1 MAFDGTLKFDTAIDK
16 AGFHAG
22 LSGLGD
28 IAKSGL
34 SGIGKI
40 AKAGMAA
47 VTGAVTAA
55 SGAVLALGK
64 NAVSVGSSFESG
76 MAQVIAT
83 MGITKDTIQD
93 GVNSYDL
100 LSKAAQDAGANTTF
114 SATEAAGALNYLAL
128 AGYDAATAADS
139 LDAVLNLAAAGDLD
153 LAYAADLATDAM
165 AALGIEA
172 SKDNL
177 THFGDQMAV
186 TASKSNT
193 SVAQLGE
200 AILTVGGT
208 AKSLSGGVAEMN
220 AALGVLANRGIKGAE
235 GGTALRNMILSLTA
249 PTDKAAAKLDELG
262 VKVLDDAG
270 NMRSLNDVFRD
281 LDKALSTV
289 SDGEKAQIL
298 NDIFNKVDLKSAQ
311 AMLAGCGEEFT
322 SLTSAIS
329 SCDGA
334 MQQMADTMNDTLEGD
349 IKSLQS
355 KAEALGITVYQ
366 SLNDPFR
373 ELAQLGGNYL
383 GELKAAFDAGG
394 FEGAAEAV
402 GGILGDAV
410 TVLGGYLPDIAGI
423 GNKIVSSLLTG
434 ISENSGTIIQT
445 GIDMGLTML
454 SGFGDITVRFL
465 ELGGNLLISLAEGID
480 GKKLRIRRVL
490 RETLRNTLEAIEE
503 HLPDMLEAGGEIV
516 ETLGGA
522 ILDNLD
528 LLLGIGTAVTTCI
541 VGAISDPEHI
551 AEFVSAAVQ
560 IVSVLGASLTG
571 SLPLLLGA
579 AVQIIVSL
587 VQALSDPENL
597 NGLLGT
603 GLMMI
608 MTLLTALTDNVD
620 ALLGAAVLIVET
632 LGVFLAEHADELI
645 ETGLELL
652 TKILDGIFEHTD
664 DIFLAAEKIIG
675 ILYDELCKEETM
687 AKFFDLGCKLL
698 TRLLTGLVNL
708 AGESIGFLFSL
719 TDNIQKKLL
728 SVNWIQ
734 LGKDILKSILEGMTN
749 YDMGLLN
756 DFKDNWVSGIK
767 SIFGIESPSKLM
779 RDQIGKNLA
788 LGIEVGFDESI
799 PDTLEIPSRFELT
812 RPQIDPAA
820 LDALRSSPLPD
831 ASAIVPQS
839 ATSVVNNSYYSTSTT
854 MTTNNTATADLS
866 PETPAPTGDVII
878 PVYIGGENIETLVVT
893 AAQIA
898 NARSG
903 GVTI

>member
-1 MAFDGTLKFDTAIDK
+1 
-16 AGFHAG
+16 
-22 LSGLGD
+22 
-28 IAKSGL
+28 
-34 SGIGKI
+34 
-40 AKAGMAA
+40 
-47 VTGAVTAA
+47 
-55 SGAVLALGK
+55 
-64 NAVSVGSSFESG
+64 
-76 MAQVIAT
+76 
-83 MGITKDTIQD
+83 
-93 GVNSYDL
+93 
-100 LSKAAQDAGANTTF
+100 
-114 SATEAAGALNYLAL
+114 
-128 AGYDAATAADS
+128 
-139 LDAVLNLAAAGDLD
+139 
-153 LAYAADLATDAM
+153 M

-289 SDGEKAQIL
+289 SDGEKTQIL

-355 KAEALGITVYQ
+355 KAEALGIAVYQ

-434 ISENSGTIIQT
+434 ISENSGTIIRT

-603 GLMMI
+603 GLMII

-620 ALLGAAVLIVET
+620 ALLGAAITIIAALGTWLGEHALDLVDAGLFIVQAVVDAVLQNLPLLLDAAVQIIEGLCRGIEEDSDDVLIAIEQIIRT
-632 LGVFLAEHADELI
+632 LLDFLLSPDMMRMIGNAGGRIIRALLPAAKELAADLLGFAYDLFTEYG
-645 ETGLELL
+645 EALL
-652 TKILDGIFEHTD
+652 TPDWGEIGKNIVYGILDGLLGVDFD
-664 DIFLAAEKIIG
+664 AE
-675 ILYDELCKEETM
+675 
-687 AKFFDLGCKLL
+687 
-698 TRLLTGLVNL
+698 
-708 AGESIGFLFSL
+708 LFKS
-719 TDNIQKKLL
+719 DFAE
-728 SVNWIQ
+728 NW
-734 LGKDILKSILEGMTN
+734 L
-749 YDMGLLN
+749 
-756 DFKDNWVSGIK
+756 SGIK
-767 SIFGIESPSKLM
+767 DIFGIHSPSRLM

-788 LGIEVGFDESI
+788 LGIEVGFDENI

-820 LDALRSSPLPD
+820 LDALRTAPMPD

-839 ATSVVNNSYYSTSTT
+839 ATSIVNNSYQYNSSSTT
-854 MTTNNTATADLS
+854 NSTTTTNNAPDS
-866 PETPAPTGDVII
+866 PAPTGDITVN
-878 PVYIGGENIETLVVT
+878 VHVGEEKLETVVLNAIEL
-893 AAQIA
+893 A
-898 NARSG
+898 NTRSG
-903 GVTI
+903 GDTV

>member
-16 AGFHAG
+16 AGFKTG

-28 IAKSGL
+28 LAKSGL
-34 SGIGKI
+34 SGVGSI

-64 NAVSVGSSFESG
+64 NAVSVGSDFESG
-76 MAQVIAT
+76 MSQVIAT
-83 MGITKDTIQD
+83 MGITKDTVQD
-93 GVNSYDL
+93 GVNSFDL
-100 LSKAAQDAGANTTF
+100 LSQAAKDAGANTTF

-139 LDAVLNLAAAGDLD
+139 LDAVLNLAAAGGLD
-153 LAYAADLATDAM
+153 LAYASDLATDAM

-172 SKDNL
+172 GKENL

-208 AKSLSGGVAEMN
+208 AKSLSGGVSEMN

-281 LDKALSTV
+281 LDKALSGV
-289 SDGEKAQIL
+289 SDGEKTQIL

-311 AMLAGCGEEFT
+311 AMLAGAGSEFT
-322 SLTSAIS
+322 SLRSAIGD
-329 SCDGA
+329 CDGA

-355 KAEALGITVYQ
+355 KAEALGITVYE
-366 SLNDPFR
+366 SMNLPLRD
-373 ELAQLGGNYL
+373 LAQLGGQYL
-383 GELKAAFDAGG
+383 GQLKDAFEAGG
-394 FEGAAEAV
+394 FDGAAQAL
-402 GGILGDAV
+402 GGMLGDAV
-410 TVLGGYLPDIAGI
+410 THIGDYLPDVTGI
-423 GNKIVSSLLTG
+423 GASIVTSLISG
-434 ISENSGTIIQT
+434 ISDNSSSIIQQ
-445 GIDMGLTML
+445 GLDMGLTL
-454 SGFGDITVRFL
+454 LQGAGDISVRFL
-465 ELGGNLLISLAEGID
+465 ELGANLLTSLADGID
-480 GKKLRIRRVL
+480 GKKLRIKRIL
-490 RETLRNTLEAIEE
+490 RETLRNSLEAINEN
-503 HLPDMLEAGGEIV
+503 LPDILEAGGEIV

-522 ILDNLD
+522 
-528 LLLGIGTAVTTCI
+528 LL
-541 VGAISDPEHI
+541 EN
-551 AEFVSAAVQ
+551 
-560 IVSVLGASLTG
+560 
-571 SLPLLLGA
+571 LPLLLEIGESIIGTITNAVSDPETLQMLVGAAVTILTLLGTSLMNNMPLLLSA

-587 VQALSDPENL
+587 VEALSDPDNL
-597 NGLLGT
+597 NGLLDT
-603 GLMMI
+603 GLLI
-608 MTLLTALTDNVD
+608 LMTLLTALTDNFEP
-620 ALLGAAVLIVET
+620 LLAAAILIVEA
-632 LGVFLAEHADELI
+632 LGTYLAEHADDLI

-652 TKILDGIFEHTD
+652 TKLLDGIFEHTD
-664 DIFLAAEKIIG
+664 DIFLAAEKIIDA
-675 ILYDELCKEETM
+675 LYDELCNEETM
-687 AKFFDLGCKLL
+687 AKIFDLGVKLL
-698 TRLLTGLVNL
+698 AKLLEGLVKIGAEG
-708 AGESIGFLFSL
+708 AGFALDL
-719 TDNIQKKLL
+719 MQNIQEHLM
-728 SVNWIQ
+728 SVDWKQ
-734 LGKDILKSILEGMTN
+734 LGKDLLKSILDGMTD
-749 YDMGLLN
+749 YDMGLLD
-756 DFKDNWVSGIK
+756 DFKNNWLSGIK
-767 SIFGIESPSKLM
+767 DIFGIHSPSKLM

-788 LGIEVGFDESI
+788 LGVEVGFDENI

-820 LDALRSSPLPD
+820 LEALRMSPMPD
-831 ASAIVPQS
+831 ASSLVPQS
-839 ATSVVNNSYYSTSTT
+839 ATSIVNNSYQYNNSSSTT
-854 MTTNNTATADLS
+854 NSMTTNQT
-866 PETPAPTGDVII
+866 PERSAPTGDIII
-878 PVYIGGENIETLVVT
+878 PVQIGGESVETLVIT

-903 GVTI
+903 GATI